1 VRDLNRTTGT
11 SYTVVLLSGRGKG
24 SHGLVT
30 VMDGDKELGRAGT
43 TSHMGDTVIA
53 NFERAFE
60 HLFGEGWL

>member
-1 VRDLNRTTGT
+1 MRDLNRAKGT

-30 VMDGDKELGRAGT
+30 VMDGDKELGRAAT
-43 TSHMGDTVIA
+43 TSHMGDTVIT
-53 NFERAFE
+53 NFERTFA